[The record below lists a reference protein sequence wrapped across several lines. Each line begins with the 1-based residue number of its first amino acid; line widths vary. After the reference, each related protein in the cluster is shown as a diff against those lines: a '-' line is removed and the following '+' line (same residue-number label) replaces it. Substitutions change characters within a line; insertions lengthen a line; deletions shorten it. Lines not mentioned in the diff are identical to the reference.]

1 VILSPC
7 TKNFLADRA
16 TFNVLLLLYTSASQL
31 RPWVTSVT
39 PSSTTF
45 WVEKARLGQG
55 VGYERGYLSHWER
68 GLVLKHDKVW
78 GGSLR

>member
-39 PSSTTF
+39 PSSATF
-45 WVEKARLGQG
+45 WVEKANWGKELGMRGGISPTGKG
-55 VGYERGYLSHWER
+55 VWF
-68 GLVLKHDKVW
+68 
-78 GGSLR
+78 